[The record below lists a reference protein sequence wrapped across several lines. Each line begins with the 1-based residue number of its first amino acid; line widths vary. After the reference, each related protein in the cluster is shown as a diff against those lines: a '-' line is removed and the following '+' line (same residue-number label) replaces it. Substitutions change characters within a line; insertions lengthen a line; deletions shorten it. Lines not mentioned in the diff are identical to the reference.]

1 MRVSLTWND
10 QAERLMAPEPSG
22 LGLALVYATGRRHV
36 SVYRP
41 TGGQWRLVL
50 MAPLGMP
57 DELLIELA
65 RPRLTDEEA
74 AAVECGLGA
83 KHLT

>member
-1 MRVSLTWND
+1 LSLTWND
-10 QAERLMAPEPSG
+10 QAERLMAPEPAG

-57 DELLIELA
+57 DELLMELA
-65 RPRLTDEEA
+65 RVHLTAEEA
-74 AAVECGLGA
+74 RTVESGLAA
-83 KHLT
+83 KHWP